1 MASNWVPVVSKR
13 HLDPVTNTAQ
23 AVSPPSLGKL
33 EQDVPGTDPEVAVPW
48 EGVREWESSAHTS
61 GVLDSNP
68 AKVWE
73 LGQSRAVREQWCGW
87 KCTLSHVWVSVVF
100 HFFRV

>member
-1 MASNWVPVVSKR
+1 MASKWVPVVSES
-13 HLDPVTNTAQ
+13 HLDPVTNPAQ
-23 AVSPPSLGKL
+23 AVSPPSLGKV
-33 EQDVPGTDPEVAVPW
+33 EQDVPGTGPDVAVPW
-48 EGVREWESSAHTS
+48 EGVRERESSAPTS

>member
-1 MASNWVPVVSKR
+1 MASKWVPVVSQS

-23 AVSPPSLGKL
+23 AVSPPSLDKL
-33 EQDVPGTDPEVAVPW
+33 EQDVPGTGPEVAVPW
-48 EGVREWESSAHTS
+48 QGVRVGISAHPS
-61 GVLDSNP
+61 GVLDSSP

-73 LGQSRAVREQWCGW
+73 LGQSRAVGEQWCEW

-100 HFFRV
+100 NFFRV